1 LVLFQK
7 QIFMKAIK
15 IIYWVTTAIVAL
27 MMVYSAYAYLTQ
39 QALEQAFQHLGYPQY
54 FRIEL
59 AIAKVI
65 GAVLLLAPVG
75 ARIKEWTYAGF
86 AFTFVSAAI
95 AHNVSGDPA
104 AARIMPVVFLV
115 MLAASY
121 ITYNKVYKISYHSSS
136 AAN

>member
-1 LVLFQK
+1 
-7 QIFMKAIK
+7 MKTTK
-15 IIYWVTTAIVAL
+15 IIYWATTAIVAL

-59 AIAKVI
+59 AIAKVT

-86 AFTFVSAAI
+86 AFTFISAAI

-104 AARIMPVVFLV
+104 MASIMPAVFLAL
-115 MLAASY
+115 LAGSY
-121 ITYNKVYKISYHSSS
+121 ITYNKIYKVSYHSGP
-136 AAN
+136 AAK

>member
-1 LVLFQK
+1 
-7 QIFMKAIK
+7 MKTTK
-15 IIYWVTTAIVAL
+15 IIYWVSTAIVAL

-65 GAVLLLAPVG
+65 GAALLLAPVG

-86 AFTFVSAAI
+86 AFTFISAAI
-95 AHNVSGDPA
+95 AHTVSGDPA
-104 AARIMPVVFLV
+104 MASVMPVTFLTL
-115 MLAASY
+115 LAASY
-121 ITYNKVYKISYHSSS
+121 LTYNRIYKVSGYSSP
-136 AAN
+136 AAK